1 MSPAGSNTA
10 TTTDIIYRVVEIKG
24 ITLPVVAIRIKGEG
38 SLEQVKEEIRKRV
51 KGNLFR
57 GSYFI
62 LENSE
67 ELPEGWVEELEDFFK
82 RLNLESIK
90 KIGTPGGESGNKC
103 DRLLIVDRSLRS
115 GQKVEHGGDILV
127 LGDVNKDAQV
137 VAVGNIII
145 MGTLRGIAIAGA
157 LGDESAVVVA
167 LKMEPQQIRIG
178 KKIAITEESE
188 RVSPGYPEM
197 ARVEDG
203 MIVLE
208 KV

>member
-1 MSPAGSNTA
+1 M
-10 TTTDIIYRVVEIKG
+10 IEIRG
-24 ITLPVVAIRIKGEG
+24 ITLPVIAVRVKESRDLDA
-38 SLEQVKEEIRKRV
+38 LKEEIRAKV
-51 KGNLFR
+51 KGKLFR

-62 LENSE
+62 IENADELSE
-67 ELPEGWVEELEDFFK
+67 DVVKELEGFFK
-82 RLNLESIK
+82 ELNLESIK
-90 KIGTPGGESGNKC
+90 RVGLKERRESKNR
-103 DRLLIVDRSLRS
+103 DRLLIVDRPLRS
-115 GQKVEHGGDILV
+115 GQKVEHGGDVLV

-145 MGTLRGIAIAGA
+145 MGALRGIAIAGA

-167 LKMEPQQIRIG
+167 LRMEPQQIRIG
-178 KKIAITEESE
+178 KKIAISEDSE
-188 RVSPGYPEM
+188 RVSPGYPEV

>member
-1 MSPAGSNTA
+1 M
-10 TTTDIIYRVVEIKG
+10 VEIRG
-24 ITLPVVAIRIKGEG
+24 ITLPVIAIRIKD
-38 SLEQVKEEIRKRV
+38 SKDLETLKEEIRGKVRG
-51 KGNLFR
+51 KLFQ

-62 LENSE
+62 IENAE
-67 ELPEGWVEELEDFFK
+67 DLPEDWIRELEDFFK
-82 RLNLESIK
+82 ELNLESIK
-90 KIGTPGGESGNKC
+90 RISTGDRKETEKK
-103 DRLLIVDRSLRS
+103 DRLLIVDRPLRS
-115 GQKVEHGGDILV
+115 GQKVEHGGDVLV

-145 MGTLRGIAIAGA
+145 MGALRGIAIAGA
-157 LGDESAVVVA
+157 LGDENAVVVA

-178 KKIAITEESE
+178 KKIAISEDSE
-188 RVSPGYPEM
+188 RVSPGYPEV

>member
-1 MSPAGSNTA
+1 M
-10 TTTDIIYRVVEIKG
+10 VEIRG
-24 ITLPVVAIRIKGEG
+24 ITLPVIAIRIKD
-38 SLEQVKEEIRKRV
+38 SKDLETLKEEIRGKVRG
-51 KGNLFR
+51 KLFQ

-62 LENSE
+62 IENAE
-67 ELPEGWVEELEDFFK
+67 DLPQDWIRELEDFFK
-82 RLNLESIK
+82 ELNLESIK
-90 KIGTPGGESGNKC
+90 RISTGGRKEAEKK
-103 DRLLIVDRSLRS
+103 DRLLIVDRPLRS
-115 GQKVEHGGDILV
+115 GQKVEHGGDVLV

-145 MGTLRGIAIAGA
+145 MGALRGIAIAGA
-157 LGDESAVVVA
+157 LGDENAVVVA

-178 KKIAITEESE
+178 KKIAISEDSE
-188 RVSPGYPEM
+188 RVSPGYPEV

>member
-1 MSPAGSNTA
+1 MI
-10 TTTDIIYRVVEIKG
+10 DIRGV
-24 ITLPVVAIRIKGEG
+24 TLPVISIRIKEAKDLN
-38 SLEQVKEEIRKRV
+38 SLKEEIKSKV
-51 KGNLFR
+51 KGKLFQ

-62 LENSE
+62 IENPQD
-67 ELPEGWVEELEDFFK
+67 LPPDWIEELEDFLK
-82 RLNLESIK
+82 DLSLESIK
-90 KIGTPGGESGNKC
+90 RIGSKEKRKEVRS
-103 DRLLIVDRSLRS
+103 DRLLVVDKSLRS
-115 GQKVEHGGDILV
+115 GQKVEHNGDVLV

-157 LGDESAVVVA
+157 LGDEEAVVVA

-178 KKIAITEESE
+178 KKIAISEESE
-188 RVSPGYPEM
+188 RVSPGYPEV

>member
-1 MSPAGSNTA
+1 M
-10 TTTDIIYRVVEIKG
+10 VEIRG
-24 ITLPVVAIRIKGEG
+24 ITLPVIAIRIKD
-38 SLEQVKEEIRKRV
+38 SKDLETLKEEIRGKVRG
-51 KGNLFR
+51 KLFQ

-62 LENSE
+62 IENAE
-67 ELPEGWVEELEDFFK
+67 DLPQDWIRELEDFFK
-82 RLNLESIK
+82 ELNLESIK
-90 KIGTPGGESGNKC
+90 RISTADRKETEKK
-103 DRLLIVDRSLRS
+103 DRLLIVDRPLRS
-115 GQKVEHGGDILV
+115 GQKVEHGGDVLV

-145 MGTLRGIAIAGA
+145 MGALRGIAIAGA
-157 LGDESAVVVA
+157 LGDENAVVVA

-178 KKIAITEESE
+178 KKIAISEDSE
-188 RVSPGYPEM
+188 RVSPGYPEV

>member
-1 MSPAGSNTA
+1 M
-10 TTTDIIYRVVEIKG
+10 IEIKG
-24 ITLPVVAIRIKGEG
+24 ITLPVIAIKVKETEDLN
-38 SLEQVKEEIRKRV
+38 SVKEEIKEKV
-51 KGNLFR
+51 KGKLFQ

-62 LENSE
+62 LENAE
-67 ELPEGWVEELEDFFK
+67 EIPQDWVEELGKFLKE
-82 RLNLESIK
+82 LNLESISRVGIK
-90 KIGTPGGESGNKC
+90 ERKGEEKC
-103 DRLLIVDRSLRS
+103 DRLLVVDRSLRS
-115 GQKVEHGGDILV
+115 GQKVEHSGDVLV
-127 LGDVNKDAQV
+127 LGDVNKDAEV

-157 LGDESAVVVA
+157 LGDENAVVVA

-178 KKIAITEESE
+178 KKIAISDESE
-188 RVSPGYPEM
+188 RVSPGYPEV

>member
-1 MSPAGSNTA
+1 
-10 TTTDIIYRVVEIKG
+10 VVEIRG
-24 ITLPVVAIRIKGEG
+24 ITLPVIAIRIKEETDLESIKEKIRSRVRGKLFEG
-38 SLEQVKEEIRKRV
+38 
-51 KGNLFR
+51 G
-57 GSYFI
+57 YFI
-62 LENSE
+62 LENAEDLPPDMVAQIE
-67 ELPEGWVEELEDFFK
+67 EFLKDL
-82 RLNLESIK
+82 RLGNIRQIGSGK
-90 KIGTPGGESGNKC
+90 KEAPRS
-103 DRLLIVDRSLRS
+103 DRLLVVDRSLRS
-115 GQKVEHGGDILV
+115 GQKVEHNGDVLI
-127 LGDVNKDAQV
+127 LGDVNKDAEV

-178 KKIAITEESE
+178 KKIAISEESE
-188 RVSPGYPEM
+188 RVSPGYPEV

>member
-1 MSPAGSNTA
+1 VI
-10 TTTDIIYRVVEIKG
+10 DIRGV
-24 ITLPVVAIRIKGEG
+24 TLPVISIRIKEAKDLN
-38 SLEQVKEEIRKRV
+38 SLKEEIKSKV
-51 KGNLFR
+51 KGKLFQ

-62 LENSE
+62 IENPQD
-67 ELPEGWVEELEDFFK
+67 LPPDWIEELEDFLK
-82 RLNLESIK
+82 ELSLESIK
-90 KIGTPGGESGNKC
+90 RIGSKEKRKEVRS
-103 DRLLIVDRSLRS
+103 DRLLVVDKSLRS
-115 GQKVEHGGDILV
+115 GQKVEHNGDVLV

-157 LGDESAVVVA
+157 LGDEEAVVVA

-178 KKIAITEESE
+178 KKIAISEESE
-188 RVSPGYPEM
+188 RVSPGYPEV